1 MIIVKSIG
9 DVVVKDTLKL
19 SNTNQAVIYNDSTKP
34 ITIIGVTDDYKVS
47 YAKGIQGSLP
57 IEDIRLL
64 LSSSSMG
71 IILIKNDE
79 VDTANIQI
87 TLASLGL
94 VVLDTVNN
102 IG

>member
-19 SNTNQAVIYNDSTKP
+19 SNTNQALIYNDSTKP
-34 ITIIGVTDDYKVS
+34 ITIVGVTDDYKVS
-47 YAKGIQGSLP
+47 YVKGIQGSLL
-57 IEDIRLL
+57 IDDIKLL

-71 IILIKNDE
+71 VIIIKNDE
-79 VDTANIQI
+79 VDTVSIQ
-87 TLASLGL
+87 LKLSALGL